1 MWQTALSVFLALIS
15 TGLKGGIMAR
25 ANAVSKLSPEHKKQ
39 LDDRLFSNGFNGYVE
54 LESWLREL
62 GYEISK
68 SAIHR
73 YGQKLE
79 RKLSAIQ
86 ASTQASLMIAEAVPD
101 DGDARSQA
109 VLSLVQTEL
118 FNALVALQDLDDD
131 DSIDPV
137 KRLSMIT
144 KAGKGISEIV
154 KASVLQKQ
162 HALDVKEKAEKTAQE
177 VEIIAKTGG
186 LSDETANL
194 IRAKILG
201 IAD

>member
-1 MWQTALSVFLALIS
+1 M
-15 TGLKGGIMAR
+15 
-25 ANAVSKLSPEHKKQ
+25 
-39 LDDRLFSNGFNGYVE
+39 E
-54 LESWLREL
+54 LETWLREL

-131 DSIDPV
+131 ESIDPV

-144 KAGKGISEIV
+144 KAGKGIGEIV

-162 HALDVKEKAEKTAQE
+162 HALDVREKAEQTAKEVQE
-177 VEIIAKTGG
+177 IVKTGG
-186 LSDETANL
+186 LSDETADL

-201 IAD
+201 IAP

>member
-1 MWQTALSVFLALIS
+1 
-15 TGLKGGIMAR
+15 MAR
-25 ANAVSKLSPEHKKQ
+25 ASAIDKLSPEHKKM
-39 LDDRLFSNGFNGYVE
+39 LDDRLFTHGFNGYVE
-54 LESWLREL
+54 LETWLREL

-79 RKLSAIQ
+79 RKLSAVQ
-86 ASTQASLMIAEAVPD
+86 ASTQAALLIAEATPD

-118 FNALVALQDLDDD
+118 FNALIELQDAEE
-131 DSIDPV
+131 SNIDPE
-137 KRLSMIT
+137 KRLAMIT
-144 KAGKGISEIV
+144 KVGKGIAEIV

-162 HALDVKEKAEKTAQE
+162 HAIDVREKATQAAQA
-177 VEIIAKTGG
+177 VQEIVKSSG

-201 IAD
+201 IAE

>member
-1 MWQTALSVFLALIS
+1 
-15 TGLKGGIMAR
+15 MAR
-25 ANAVSKLSPEHKKQ
+25 MTAIDRLSPEHKKL
-39 LDDRLFSNGFNGYVE
+39 LDDKLTTNGFHSYVE
-54 LESWLREL
+54 LTEWLNEL
-62 GYEISK
+62 GYEIGK
-68 SAIHR
+68 SSLHR

-79 RKLSAIQ
+79 RKLSAIK
-86 ASTQASLMIAEAVPD
+86 ASTQASLMIAEAIPD

-109 VLSLVQTEL
+109 VLSLVQTEI
-118 FNALVALQDLDDD
+118 FNALVALQDLEDD

-154 KASVLQKQ
+154 KASILQKQ
-162 HALDVKEKAEKTAQE
+162 HAIDVREKAEQTAKE